1 MLNGQYWEKKLIF
14 IFKALILEQIWT
26 NNFFPWKMSKKDSQQ
41 EEKEDR
47 QTDKK
52 KKDRQT
58 NKGQT
63 VEREII
69 GG

>member
-1 MLNGQYWEKKLIF
+1 MANIGEKKLIS

-47 QTDKK
+47 QT
-52 KKDRQT
+52 